1 MGLASLFN
9 QIRRQRN
16 KVGDR
21 LVNLETKTHRT
32 VKAKD
37 WGEMMDEMAR
47 DSCVNLTLQEMC
59 SSNDIGREGHW
70 GSSDQ

>member
-37 WGEMMDEMAR
+37 RGEMMDEIDR
-47 DSCVNLTLQEMC
+47 DSCVNITLQEMC
-59 SSNDIGREGHW
+59 SSNDIGREGH
-70 GSSDQ
+70 

>member
-1 MGLASLFN
+1 MGLSSLFN

-32 VKAKD
+32 VKTKD

-59 SSNDIGREGHW
+59 SSNGIGREGH
-70 GSSDQ
+70 